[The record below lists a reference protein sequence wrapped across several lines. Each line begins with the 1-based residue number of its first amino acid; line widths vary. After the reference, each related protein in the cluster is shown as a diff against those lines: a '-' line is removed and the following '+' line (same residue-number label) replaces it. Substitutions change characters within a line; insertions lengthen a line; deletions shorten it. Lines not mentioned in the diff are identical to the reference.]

1 MAIGSNINTTA
12 LTAGTSAISLTK
24 AYDGTYSG
32 TLAGDTVRLTMK
44 AVDPYSKKRR
54 LSLTLKTDPS
64 LMDAPSSATSGKINV
79 MINVDF
85 TPGTDVTDTYVK
97 SRMVDLASVCVQDPV
112 ITALLAG
119 SYE

>member
-1 MAIGSNINTTA
+1 MAIGMTINTTA
-12 LTAGTSAISLTK
+12 LTSGTSAISLSK
-24 AYDGTYSG
+24 ADNGVFQG

-54 LSLTLKTDPS
+54 LSLTLKIDPS
-64 LMDAPSSATSGKINV
+64 LTDAPSAATSGKISA
-79 MINVDF
+79 MISVDF

-97 SRMVDLASVCVQDPV
+97 SRLIDLASICIQDPV
-112 ITALLAG
+112 ITALVTG